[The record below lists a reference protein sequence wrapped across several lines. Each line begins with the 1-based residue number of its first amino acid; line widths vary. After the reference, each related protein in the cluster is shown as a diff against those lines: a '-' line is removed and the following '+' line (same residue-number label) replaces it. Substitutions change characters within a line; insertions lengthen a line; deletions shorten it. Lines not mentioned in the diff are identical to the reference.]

1 MSGNSFP
8 TGTQTVTFL
17 WLVQG
22 LGVSCPP
29 TPTHPRPHF
38 SFLTGTLIQ
47 KATAL
52 EATEECW
59 PGLPSGVFQT
69 PHCSLRPKYLPLEW
83 VRVSPFFFFFFW
95 QMRTMPTNILWA
107 QIRHVKAIRALA
119 TERLPCEDGGH
130 TERIRPQGHPPTARQ
145 LPSTMSG
152 S

>member
-1 MSGNSFP
+1 MHFTEKRDQQTQVFSFFASP
-8 TGTQTVTFL
+8 VSREGLLFQHDLLF
-17 WLVQG
+17 WL
-22 LGVSCPP
+22 LSFYASHSALSRITCSCPS

-83 VRVSPFFFFFFW
+83 VRVSPFFFFFA
-95 QMRTMPTNILWA
+95 N
-107 QIRHVKAIRALA
+107 
-119 TERLPCEDGGH
+119 EDYANQYSVGTDQTRKSH
-130 TERIRPQGHPPTARQ
+130 
-145 LPSTMSG
+145 
-152 S
+152 